1 MGSTKF
7 TWDWFDLRKCNLN
20 DWMRMTEFWKIDLF
34 RWAFWKRLI
43 IWQFMMSDEKV
54 IGFSSSQLRWL
65 DGNSL
70 IGDDF
75 FPFFFFFFW
84 LFLSCS
90 CVSAHQLSFW
100 RHHFQPLQSIWAT
113 TKSILSWFE
122 AWFNQCSI
130 SITTRRYVKNKEHT
144 PTHTHTKKN
153 KKTRNVGRLSIA
165 HIDRYHNDTARVNFH

>member
-7 TWDWFDLRKCNLN
+7 TSDWFDLRKCNLN

-75 FPFFFFFFW
+75 FPSFFFFFFGCFF
-84 LFLSCS
+84 LVPASRPINYRFEGTTFSHYNPFGQLLNRSCLDSRPDSINAAFLS
-90 CVSAHQLSFW
+90 
-100 RHHFQPLQSIWAT
+100 
-113 TKSILSWFE
+113 
-122 AWFNQCSI
+122 
-130 SITTRRYVKNKEHT
+130 RRGDTLKNKEHT
-144 PTHTHTKKN
+144 PTHTHTHT